1 MQTGVCP
8 FMTKLQ
14 EKQEAFLNA
23 LNEALPRG
31 VHAEYRP
38 SQKMPNV
45 LNVLIGSG
53 NMLIQ
58 LFGLVHGEDGEV
70 YYFENITGGL
80 Y

>member
-1 MQTGVCP
+1 MVE
-8 FMTKLQ
+8 LQ
-14 EKQEAFLNA
+14 EKQEAFLVA
-23 LNEALPRG
+23 LNDKLPRG

-58 LFGLVHGEDGEV
+58 LFGLIQDPDGTVHW
-70 YYFENITGGL
+70 FENITGGL

>member
-1 MQTGVCP
+1 MN
-8 FMTKLQ
+8 KLQ
-14 EKQEAFLNA
+14 EKQEAFLTA

-31 VHAEYRP
+31 VHAQYRP
-38 SQKMPNV
+38 SRDMPNV

-58 LFGLVHGEDGEV
+58 LFGLVQDKDGEV
-70 YYFENITGGL
+70 YWFENYTGGL

>member
-1 MQTGVCP
+1 
-8 FMTKLQ
+8 MTKLQ
-14 EKQEAFLNA
+14 EKQEAFLSE
-23 LNEALPRG
+23 LNERLPRG

-38 SQKMPNV
+38 SKDMPNV

-58 LFGLVHGEDGEV
+58 KFGLIEDKDGTV
-70 YYFENITGGL
+70 WYFENFTGGS